1 MGDPIEHGFKL
12 LPADV
17 HRRIQKTV
25 NYSMQKTLVAAVSSL
40 KTKKVLRNRN
50 RRYQMLGSGVG
61 AVGGYFGLPALL
73 LELPVSTA
81 LMMRSI
87 AEEIK
92 QPSLSSLIGGG
103 LTWVRERIVFS
114 AFCSVR

>member
-1 MGDPIEHGFKL
+1 
-12 LPADV
+12 
-17 HRRIQKTV
+17 
-25 NYSMQKTLVAAVSSL
+25 MQKTLVSAVSSL

-87 AEEIK
+87 AE
-92 QPSLSSLIGGG
+92 QFN
-103 LTWVRERIVFS
+103 WRRINLGQRTNCFL
-114 AFCSVR
+114 CILLG